1 MPFLNHAVLLFILLC
16 FTQQQANASQ
26 PIEVSVSSDD
36 ASGLDV
42 IQAQTA
48 FDNYGTSLRRV
59 LLSIGGYA
67 DLHPWIVSSTLVGPG
82 NQDVTEFL
90 IEFKFPWPV
99 SHRWSHIVV
108 HREGENAV
116 SWHQIAGNMQQNEG
130 QLRFRSSSNQS
141 IDVSMSAIIGIG
153 LPEILTREFK
163 KQFVKDFITTAYD
176 QAAASTH
183 AELKLPSSPALRS
196 Q

>member
-1 MPFLNHAVLLFILLC
+1 MMLFRYCSLLLFILAC

-26 PIEVSVSSDD
+26 PIEISITSDE

-48 FDNYGTSLRRV
+48 FDNHGYSLRRI
-59 LLSIGGYA
+59 LLAIAGYA
-67 DLHPWIVSSTLVGPG
+67 DLHPWIISSTLVESG
-82 NQDVTEFL
+82 NQDGTEFL

-99 SHRWSHIVV
+99 RHRWSRIAV
-108 HREGENAV
+108 HREGENAIG
-116 SWHQIAGNMQQNEG
+116 WHQIAGNMQYNEG
-130 QLRFRSSSNQS
+130 QLRFSSSGNQS

-163 KQFVKDFITTAYD
+163 KQFVKDFIKTAYD
-176 QAAASTH
+176 QAAASIH
-183 AELKLPSSPALRS
+183 AELTLPSLPTITK
-196 Q
+196 